1 MTNNNRRPNRSDKYQ
16 YLLLETVCSHEQL
29 ETFSNEESFYKRL
42 SPFDYNERIAEL
54 EDKLKI
60 EFWRVVEETLTD
72 RQKEVMKLV
81 SAGRTQMEIA
91 KQLNVN
97 QSSITK
103 SLNGNVDYSSKTIDK
118 NGKKGSRS
126 YGGSIRKIVKVIEQ
140 DEKIKEIL
148 QQISDLR
155 GENWL

>member
-1 MTNNNRRPNRSDKYQ
+1 MNNKRPNRSDKYQ

-42 SPFDYNERIAEL
+42 CPFEYNERIAEL
-54 EDKLKI
+54 EDELKS
-60 EFWRVVEETLTD
+60 EFWRVVEENLTE

-81 SAGRTQMEIA
+81 SAGKTQMEIA

-103 SLNGNVDYSSKTIDK
+103 SLNGNVDYSSNMTGKS
-118 NGKKGSRS
+118 GKKGARI
-126 YGGSIRKIVKVIEQ
+126 YGGSLRKLIKVVET
-140 DEKIKEIL
+140 DKKIQEIL
-148 QQISDLR
+148 QKISDLR